1 MVGRTFW
8 PACRPGTPQERKA
21 PLEEVQKKTDNDP
34 EGEIRYLAQILSSTR
49 DRPCLLLVQTTL
61 RRSLIPQFLEALDQ
75 LPDQS
80 PVDILIVS
88 HGGCIDT
95 AYVMA
100 RALGRRRVGFG
111 VFVPLCAKSAAT
123 LLALA
128 AEDIIMGPLGELG
141 PLDAQFAHARHAQSQ
156 KHTSELALFAGL
168 REMGVAAI
176 ELHDAATTRVVKE
189 TGLSAFDASDKAASV
204 VNGLFGRIYDKV
216 DPMRMG
222 EGARALEF
230 GQELGRRVL
239 ARHHPEYGPEL
250 SAKILRAFQHDYPCH
265 GFPIDYE
272 ELVDLGV
279 PVKPPTTQ
287 QHACLDR
294 LGRLLLPIETE
305 IELCELVDARV
316 GACDVDFDTQA
327 EAEAQAERAVQV
339 HATGEGPAQA
349 TVEGAAQA
357 TSAADEDLDPQL
369 LELLNTPPTEAS
381 GTALAVSTESSG
393 TALADST
400 ESTDS
405 QADDEDA
412 TASAPETAGDRP
424 TLLCDGPTRDGSN

>member
-1 MVGRTFW
+1 
-8 PACRPGTPQERKA
+8 
-21 PLEEVQKKTDNDP
+21 LEEVQKKTDNDP

-339 HATGEGPAQA
+339 HATGEVQTEATAEGQTQAMGEGQAQA
-349 TVEGAAQA
+349 EA
-357 TSAADEDLDPQL
+357 TTEADEDIDPQL